1 VTVDSERPI
10 EIYGEDYPMLE
21 ADENADMEQQI
32 RKYMMET
39 ERVTDAQVD
48 GPTLEEIEQHPMDHL
63 LRTERLPHIWCPGC
77 GLGTALSCF
86 TSALMR
92 SGLDLDKVSIVSGIG
107 CTGRVAGYMRLD
119 GFHTTHGRALPFATG
134 LKLANEG
141 LKVVV
146 FSGDGDLIA
155 IGGNHFIHAARR
167 NMDITVIC
175 VNNFIY
181 GMTGGQVGPTT
192 PTKARASTAPWGN
205 LEHPFNIPNLA
216 AASGATYVAR
226 WTVLHARRLE
236 QSIYKALRRPGFSV
250 VEAISPCPTAY
261 GRANRR
267 VYGSDLMAYYHENA
281 VIRHGVKPWE
291 VDIGFGGEIVC
302 GEFVEV
308 DHPTFQ
314 DRVREL
320 YSETVQTQ
328 YRPSVELASP
338 EQASVENA
346 LTYKTPLEVRDAR
359 DDVEQVEIRLGGFG
373 GQGIILSGK
382 IVGRA
387 VAIYSDRQ
395 VTLTRSYGPEA
406 RGGACSSAVV
416 ISDGMILYPHVTRP
430 SLMVMMSQA
439 AYTKYHDELVDG
451 GLLLIDADLVDLDEN
466 AAQRAVSI
474 PATRIAEDELGRR
487 VVANIVMLGAL
498 TALTEEL
505 SSEAMEQAVMD
516 SVPKGTEALNM
527 KAFRRGFD
535 YAVSLEDGEASA

>member
-1 VTVDSERPI
+1 MTVDSERPI
-10 EIYGEDYPMLE
+10 EIYGEDYPTLE
-21 ADENADMEQQI
+21 ADENADMERQI
-32 RKYMMET
+32 REYMAEADEMTGEQAT
-39 ERVTDAQVD
+39 D

-92 SGLDLDKVSIVSGIG
+92 SGLDMDRVSIVSGIG

-141 LKVVV
+141 LKVIV

-167 NMDITVIC
+167 NMDITVVC

-236 QSIYKALRRPGFSV
+236 QSIHKALQHPGFSV
-250 VEAISPCPTAY
+250 VEVISPCPTAY

-281 VIRHGVKPWE
+281 VIRRGVKPWE

-302 GEFVEV
+302 GEFIET
-308 DHPTFQ
+308 DRPTFQ

-320 YSETVQTQ
+320 YSETVQAQ
-328 YRPSVELASP
+328 YRPSVELEPP
-338 EQASVENA
+338 EQADVENA
-346 LTYKTPLEVRDAR
+346 LTYKTALEVEEAGE
-359 DDVEQVEIRLGGFG
+359 DVEQVEVRLGGFG

-387 VAIYSDRQ
+387 VAIYSDQQ

-406 RGGACSSAVV
+406 RGGACSSAVI

-430 SLMVMMSQA
+430 SIMMMMSQA
-439 AYTKYHDELVDG
+439 AYVKYRDELVDG
-451 GLLLIDADLVDLDEN
+451 GLMLVDADLVEWDE
-466 AAQRAVSI
+466 ADQRIRPI
-474 PATRIAEDELGRR
+474 PATRIAEEALGRR
-487 VVANIVMLGAL
+487 IVANIVMLGAL
-498 TALTEEL
+498 TALTDEL
-505 SSEAMEQAVMD
+505 SKEAMEQSILD
-516 SVPKGTEALNM
+516 SVPKGTEDLNM
-527 KAFRRGFD
+527 DAFRRGFD
-535 YAVSLEDGEASA
+535 YAINLAGLSQ

>member
-10 EIYGEDYPMLE
+10 EIYGEDYPTLN
-21 ADENADMEQQI
+21 ADENADMERQI
-32 RKYMMET
+32 REYMMET
-39 ERVTDAQVD
+39 DQMTEGQTG
-48 GPTLEEIEQHPMDHL
+48 GPTLEEIERHPMDQL

-167 NMDITVIC
+167 NMDITVVC

-216 AASGATYVAR
+216 SASGATYVAR

-250 VEAISPCPTAY
+250 VEVISPCPTAY

-291 VDIGFGGEIVC
+291 VDIGFGGEIIC
-302 GEFVEV
+302 GEFVEM
-308 DHPTFQ
+308 DRPTFQ

-328 YRPSVELASP
+328 YRPSVELEVS
-338 EQASVENA
+338 EQTNVENA
-346 LTYKTPLEVRDAR
+346 LTYKTPLEVKEAGE
-359 DDVEQVEIRLGGFG
+359 DVEQVEVRLGGFG

-406 RGGACSSAVV
+406 RGGACSSAVI

-430 SLMVMMSQA
+430 SLMMMMSQA
-439 AYTKYHDELVDG
+439 AYVKYRDELVDG
-451 GLLLIDADLVDLDEN
+451 GLMLVDADLVEWDEEN
-466 AAQRAVSI
+466 DQHIVPI
-474 PATRIAEDELGRR
+474 PATRIAEEALGRR
-487 VVANIVMLGAL
+487 IVANIVMLGAL
-498 TALTEEL
+498 TALTDEL
-505 SSEAMEQAVMD
+505 SKEAMEQAILD
-516 SVPKGTEALNM
+516 SVPKGTEDLNM
-527 KAFRRGFD
+527 DAFRRGFE
-535 YAVSLEDGEASA
+535 YANNLEESIQ